1 MFYLLIATAVGSS
14 GFLAV
19 PSAQV
24 TSATDSSSACWNMDG
39 IIDQKTGAC
48 LLPECP
54 PGTVRE
60 SNILTGTTCKPLSE
74 PQENTKQLGTTLPPP
89 PPPAAV
95 GQNLNNTQN

>member
-48 LLPECP
+48 LLLECP
-54 PGTVRE
+54 PGTVGE
-60 SNILTGTTCKPLSE
+60 SNIMTGTTCKPLSE
-74 PQENTKQLGTTLPPP
+74 PQENTKQLGTTLPQP